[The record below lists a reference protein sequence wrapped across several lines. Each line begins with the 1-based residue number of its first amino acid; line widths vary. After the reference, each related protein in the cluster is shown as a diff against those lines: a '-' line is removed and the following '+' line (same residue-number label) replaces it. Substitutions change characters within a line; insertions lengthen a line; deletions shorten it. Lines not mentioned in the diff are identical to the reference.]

1 MYILGNMIRKE
12 KKKRRNREGGIVHLR
27 GYCYPPSLC
36 CCPVIVLIPP
46 KGPVLQLS
54 WAFIVPL
61 LVLLD
66 MKCKCSIVYHLI
78 VIYLGDVIH
87 RIISSYPFSGTF
99 AQPWLLWKRALLKLL
114 DGDSFTT
121 PKWHLADF
129 ISKPE
134 GASSDIGQKVSFCT
148 VLQSASGPS
157 QERLLRPEKASL
169 VFSDR
174 LVETQKNGLI

>member
-1 MYILGNMIRKE
+1 M
-12 KKKRRNREGGIVHLR
+12 
-27 GYCYPPSLC
+27 
-36 CCPVIVLIPP
+36 LIPP

-87 RIISSYPFSGTF
+87 RIISSYRSLV
-99 AQPWLLWKRALLKLL
+99 LLLTLATLETALLKLL

-148 VLQSASGPS
+148 VLQSASGAS